1 MMKLGTVISAV
12 IWLGCWTIP
21 VITGTPVRTDEM
33 ERAFGPPLSEDELMS
48 TPVFGKSGTMLFSN
62 KDPIKFSLNH
72 FDDGRLLA
80 PDTPTSEGNE

>member
-1 MMKLGTVISAV
+1 MKSMKLGTVISAV
-12 IWLGCWTIP
+12 VWLGCWTIP

-62 KDPIKFSLNH
+62 IDPIKFIISM
-72 FDDGRLLA
+72 
-80 PDTPTSEGNE
+80 TVVS